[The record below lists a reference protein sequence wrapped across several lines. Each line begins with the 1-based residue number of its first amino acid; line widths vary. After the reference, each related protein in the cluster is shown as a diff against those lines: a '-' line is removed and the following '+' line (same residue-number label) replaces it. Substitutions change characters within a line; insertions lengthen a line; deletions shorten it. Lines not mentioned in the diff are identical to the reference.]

1 MLPRGRTQ
9 EALGGWILAAAL
21 AAATPAAASSFTIA
35 PIRVELGPGHTRGVL
50 TLRNE
55 GDAPVTVQVE
65 TVAWSQP
72 QGTDQ
77 YTATTDLITT
87 PPVFVV
93 AAKSRQIVRVALRRD
108 ADAARELPYRLF
120 FQEVPQTDDAAVNGL
135 RVALRLGVP
144 VFVAPLKSKAAPAL
158 TWKASLTSAGELQI
172 EARNQGTAH
181 VQVTGF
187 ELTSGSQ
194 SQPVR
199 IAGARYVLPD
209 SAVSWKATRPPGFD
223 PSQPLHIHGQ
233 SDQGEISADIARIGP

>member
-1 MLPRGRTQ
+1 MLPRGKPQ
-9 EALGGWILAAAL
+9 EALGGWILAALL
-21 AAATPAAASSFTIA
+21 AAATPAAASSFGVA
-35 PIRVELGPGHTRGVL
+35 PIRVELGSGHARGVL
-50 TLRNE
+50 TLRND
-55 GDAPVTVQVE
+55 GDTPVTVQVE
-65 TVAWSQP
+65 TVGWSQP

-77 YTATTDLITT
+77 YSATSDLITT

-93 AAKSRQIVRVALRRD
+93 AAKSQQIVRVALRRD
-108 ADAARELPYRLF
+108 ADATRELAYRLF
-120 FQEVPQTDDAAVNGL
+120 FQEVPQSADPAVNGL

-144 VFVAPLKSKAAPAL
+144 VFVAPSTNKPAPAL

-181 VQVTGF
+181 LQVTGF

-194 SQPVR
+194 QPVR

-209 SAVSWKATRPPGFD
+209 SAVSWKATMPPGFD

-233 SDQGEISADIARIGP
+233 SDQGEISADIARVGP